1 VSTDTSEK
9 GLENLIVTA
18 MTGRAWPEVAVADTA
33 EHPSS
38 IYGGTGWLNGR
49 GEDYNREWCVDLV
62 QLVAFLRTTQPKLDA
77 VLDLAND
84 SPARRAFCSRLF
96 SEVGKRG
103 VIDVLRHGVKHGP
116 HDVVLFYA
124 TPSQGNAKAAEL
136 HALNRFSV
144 TRQLR
149 YSRDETMRA
158 LDMGIFINGLPIATF
173 ELKNSLTKQ
182 TVVDAIEQYRRDRD
196 PREPLFA
203 FGRCVVHLA
212 VDDAE
217 VRMCTELKGKA
228 SWFLPLNKGW
238 HDGAGNPPS
247 QGLKTDYLWKELL
260 TPEGLTNILENYAQ
274 IIEEVNPKS
283 GRKVRK
289 QVFPRYHQLV
299 LASVT

>member
-1 VSTDTSEK
+1 MTTDTSEK

-18 MTGRAWPEVAVADTA
+18 MTGHAWPDTA
-33 EHPSS
+33 VPDVAAHPPAA
-38 IYGGTGWLNGR
+38 YGGTGWLNGR

-77 VLDLAND
+77 VLELAND
-84 SPARRAFCSRLF
+84 TPTRRAFLARLF
-96 SEVGKRG
+96 GEVGKRG
-103 VIDVLRHGVKHGP
+103 VIDVLRHGVKHGQ

-124 TPSQGNAKAAEL
+124 TPSPGNTKATEL

-182 TVVDAIEQYRRDRD
+182 TVADAIEQYRRDRD
-196 PREPLFA
+196 PREPLFG

-217 VRMCTELKGKA
+217 VRMCTELKGNG
-228 SWFLPLNKGW
+228 SV
-238 HDGAGNPPS
+238 
-247 QGLKTDYLWKELL
+247 Y
-260 TPEGLTNILENYAQ
+260 LTN
-274 IIEEVNPKS
+274 P
-283 GRKVRK
+283 
-289 QVFPRYHQLV
+289 
-299 LASVT
+299 